1 MAEAKMK
8 VLHLS
13 THNEQCGI
21 AIYQQNI
28 TDGMGHD
35 RRIENVFF
43 DISPN
48 KLKLM
53 LAAEFDVALG
63 KLLAQLQEFDI
74 LHIQHEYSFYNG
86 DQLQKIVDG
95 AKQTGKKV
103 MFTLH
108 TPPHAHRRGIPRSAP
123 RGKHPRSWL
132 HAKRVAGDD
141 AIFVASYLQPL
152 QGADLLVT
160 TSGVSIE
167 SFASYGVDPSKMKV
181 VALPV
186 PDTDKTQT
194 SQEIAQKLHV
204 NENDTVLSTVGFLS
218 ETKGIIPALKALSLL
233 PETYKLALIGGSH
246 PSGQNDAFYDQVCD
260 LMIELGLQNR
270 VYITGYIDDD
280 ARRDALVRETDIC
293 LYPYDRGYYDY
304 VSSAALTNAI
314 ANELP
319 IVAYKTKTFQEANDA
334 VPFINFCQSANYY
347 EIARQVQELDRQKSI
362 EQTQKYAKQFS
373 VASQAAQFSQLYLEL
388 VGN

>member
-1 MAEAKMK
+1 MVEAKIT

-28 TDGMGHD
+28 TDSMGHD

-48 KLKLM
+48 KLKVM
-53 LAAEFDVALG
+53 PPAEFDAALA
-63 KLLAQLQEFDI
+63 KLLEQLQGFDI

-95 AKQTGKKV
+95 ARQTGKKI

-132 HAKRVAGDD
+132 HARRVAKDD
-141 AIFVASYLQPL
+141 TLFVASYLQPL

-160 TSGVSIE
+160 TSSVSID
-167 SFASYGVDPSKMKV
+167 SFASYGVDPSKMRV

-186 PDTDKTQT
+186 PDTDKSQT
-194 SQEIAQKLHV
+194 SHEIAEKLHV
-204 NENDTVLSTVGFLS
+204 QEGDTVLSTVGFLS
-218 ETKGIIPALKALSLL
+218 ETKGIIPALKALCFL
-233 PETYKLALIGGSH
+233 PQTYKLALIGGSH
-246 PSGQNDAFYDQVCD
+246 PSGQNDDFYDQVCD
-260 LMIELGLQNR
+260 TIVSLGLQDR
-270 VYITGYIDDD
+270 VYITGYVDDD

-293 LYPYDRGYYDY
+293 LYPYDKGYYDY

-347 EIARQVQELDRQKSI
+347 EIARQVQVLDRQQSG
-362 EQTQKYAKQFS
+362 ERTQQYAKQFS
-373 VASQAAQFSQLYLEL
+373 VAAQAAQFSQIYLEL
-388 VGN
+388 VS